1 MSRWLLVED
10 EEDIYLI
17 LSHFYKLFDA
27 SPLLFTNGE
36 DAMAW
41 LDAVDAGEITSDL
54 PVFALIDIRLSPDL
68 DPNALTG
75 IDVGER
81 IRRCAPIR
89 HIPIVLMTAYL
100 LSPQEKRRA
109 MARTRANLF
118 IEKPLPA
125 FAELRKLLLDLV
137 K

>member
-10 EEDIYLI
+10 EEDIYLV
-17 LSHFYKLFDA
+17 LTHFYKLFED
-27 SPLLFTNGE
+27 SPLLFTNGA

-54 PVFALIDIRLSPDL
+54 PVFALIDIRLSPIEGDI
-68 DPNALTG
+68 NG

-109 MARTRANLF
+109 IARTRANLF
-118 IEKPLPA
+118 LEKPLPS
-125 FAELRKLLLDLV
+125 FAELRELFLSLV

>member
-10 EEDIYLI
+10 EEDVYVI
-17 LSHFYKLFDA
+17 LTHFYKLVEA

-54 PVFALIDIRLSPDL
+54 PVFALIDIRLSA
-68 DPNALTG
+68 DPKAING
-75 IDVGER
+75 IDIGER
-81 IRRCAPIR
+81 IRRCAPIC
-89 HIPIVLMTAYL
+89 HIPIVLMTAYI

-109 MARTRANLF
+109 IERTRADLYLN
-118 IEKPLPA
+118 KPLPE
-125 FAELRKLLLDLV
+125 FAELRELFLGLV

>member
-1 MSRWLLVED
+1 MED
-10 EEDIYLI
+10 EEDVYLV

-41 LDAVDAGEITSDL
+41 LNAVDAGEITSDL
-54 PVFALIDIRLSPDL
+54 PVFALIDIRLSPNPGDI
-68 DPNALTG
+68 NG

-81 IRRCAPIR
+81 IRSCAPIC

-100 LSPQEKRRA
+100 LSPQEKRLA
-109 MARTRANLF
+109 MARTRANLY
-118 IEKPLPA
+118 IEKPLPS
-125 FAELRKLLLDLV
+125 FNELRKMLLELV

>member
-10 EEDIYLI
+10 EEDIYIVLTH
-17 LSHFYKLFDA
+17 LYNLFDA

-54 PVFALIDIRLSPDL
+54 PVFALIDIRLSSDEG
-68 DPNALTG
+68 DIDG

-81 IRRCAPIR
+81 IRRCAPLR
-89 HIPIVLMTAYL
+89 DIPIVLMTAYL
-100 LSPQEKRRA
+100 LSPEEKRRA
-109 MARTRANLF
+109 VARTRANLYL
-118 IEKPLPA
+118 EKPLPP
-125 FAELRKLLLDLV
+125 FNELRRMFLSLIR
-137 K
+137 